1 MALSLADLIA
11 CSCMLMANMLIREA
25 YSGYQKGEKAM
36 ISQLQEFFTT
46 LGVIQRDAV
55 WWIHTIVADVYRPQ
69 PLDYKLCLRK
79 VLFLEDHEVYCSKDN
94 WPPETDR
101 K

>member
-1 MALSLADLIA
+1 
-11 CSCMLMANMLIREA
+11 MLLREA

-36 ISQLQEFFTT
+36 VPQLQEFFNT

-55 WWIHTIVADVYRPQ
+55 WWIHTIVAEVFRPQ
-69 PLDYKLCLRK
+69 PQDYKLCLRK
-79 VLFLEDHEVYCSKDN
+79 VLFLEGAEVYCSKDN

>member
-11 CSCMLMANMLIREA
+11 CSCILMANMLIREA
-25 YSGYQKGEKAM
+25 YNGYQKGEKVM
-36 ISQLQEFFTT
+36 LPQLQEFFHT

-55 WWIHTIVADVYRPQ
+55 WWVHTIVAEVYRPQ
-69 PLDYKLCLRK
+69 PQDYKQCLRR
-79 VLFLEDHEVYCSKDN
+79 VLFLEGAEVYCSKDN